1 MDFKEKIIY
10 TLVCVIILSNVL
22 WALSYAHFVHL
33 YFTSDYSY
41 IDSSTTNNNINSNT
55 KGDE

>member
-1 MDFKEKIIY
+1 MDFKEKMIY
-10 TLVCVIILSNVL
+10 ILVGIIILSNAL
-22 WALSYAHFVHL
+22 WALSYSHFVHL